1 MTTTISRVGIVA
13 KRGLAAADQLEQLSQ
28 WLRDRG
34 VAPVYETE
42 TAVLARAGMSVGA
55 GARSSQ
61 SAGDAGA
68 QDRPGSAG
76 PKGPTLLESRSRDDL
91 PKETDLIIVLG
102 GDGTL
107 LSMATRIA
115 TAGRDIPILGVNFGS
130 LGFLTETRIGEL
142 YANLESVLNGTAVFD
157 ERTML
162 TAEAHRSREPFD
174 SRIVLNDVVFT
185 KAALSRIIEL
195 NVSVSTGTVTK
206 VKADGLIVASATG
219 STAYNLAAGG
229 PIVHPKV
236 DAIVLTPIASHTLT
250 NRPIV
255 IPGSEVISVRPFI
268 NDNADEIYVTYDGQT
283 GYPLQKGDEVRIR
296 KAPQRLR
303 LVKAPARNYFELL
316 REKLK
321 WGER

>member
-1 MTTTISRVGIVA
+1 MTTSIARAGIVA
-13 KRGLAAADQLEQLSQ
+13 KRGLAAADQLEQLSR

-34 VAPVYETE
+34 VVPIYETE
-42 TAVLARAGMSVGA
+42 TAALARAGQSVA
-55 GARSSQ
+55 AAS
-61 SAGDAGA
+61 
-68 QDRPGSAG
+68 
-76 PKGPTLLESRSRDDL
+76 KGPTSAAPRGPAPPEITETRSRDDL
-91 PKETDLIIVLG
+91 PKDTELIIVLG

-142 YANLESVLNGTAVFD
+142 YTTLESVLRGDAVFD

-162 TAEAHRSREPFD
+162 LAEAHRSREPFD

-195 NVSVSTGTVTK
+195 NVSVSTGTVTRM
-206 VKADGLIVASATG
+206 KADGLIVASATG

-236 DAIVLTPIASHTLT
+236 DAIILTPIASHTLT

-255 IPGSEVISVRPFI
+255 IPGSEVISVRPYV
-268 NDNADEIYVTYDGQT
+268 NEDGDEIFVTYDGQS

-303 LVKAPARNYFELL
+303 LVKAPARSYFELL

>member
-1 MTTTISRVGIVA
+1 MTTPISRVGIVA
-13 KRGLAAADQLEQLSQ
+13 KRGLAAADHLEQLSQ

-34 VAPVYETE
+34 LIPVYETE
-42 TAVLARAGMSVGA
+42 TAALARAGVAVGA
-55 GARSSQ
+55 ASRSS
-61 SAGDAGA
+61 APAAAAGA
-68 QDRPGSAG
+68 
-76 PKGPTLLESRSRDDL
+76 KGPAAPSRSRDDL

-130 LGFLTETRIGEL
+130 LGFLTETRIDEL
-142 YANLESVLNGTAVFD
+142 YANLESVLNGTALFD
-157 ERTML
+157 ERAML
-162 TAEAHRSREPFD
+162 VAEAHRSREPFD

-195 NVSVSTGTVTK
+195 NVSVSTGTVTR

-229 PIVHPKV
+229 PIVHPRV

-255 IPGSEVISVRPFI
+255 IPGSEVISVRPSI